1 MASTDSTHGTHG
13 TDSTQTTHGT
23 RTPHG
28 TADRAPGAPGIHGT
42 HGTHGSGDT
51 ELPTAA
57 DDGDPMNADAE
68 LMAEARLR
76 RPDAAPGD
84 RFLAAYRARMGYK
97 AEPLHPPAVHG
108 VEGAVDIHCHA
119 HEGQQDAL
127 AVAKLAAASGMGG
140 LLFKSTMGLRR
151 TDVAGPA
158 GVVREV
164 DDALRR
170 WCDGTGVAP
179 VSLWAGWI
187 TSFSRGLPK
196 PEAARQQLEDGAKAV
211 WMPVFRSANTMS
223 KVGGMP
229 IWWGGSTDP
238 NEWSDPLPWP
248 QALKVGEYTLDGHG
262 KLKPEYREVFR
273 MVADHDVMVSFGH
286 ATHDEIFAM
295 ADLVRDLGITKA
307 VVDHPF
313 SPFIDL
319 SLDQMRELTSAGI
332 HMNFTYDEI
341 SPLLGVNPADMCA
354 TIQALG
360 TGHVTLSSDA
370 GEPLFPNT
378 VEAMR
383 LVIAHM
389 RAFGLTE
396 EQTREISVVN
406 PGRLMGVG

>member
-1 MASTDSTHGTHG
+1 VH
-13 TDSTQTTHGT
+13 
-23 RTPHG
+23 
-28 TADRAPGAPGIHGT
+28 
-42 HGTHGSGDT
+42 DT
-51 ELPTAA
+51 EDTAITEHA
-57 DDGDPMNADAE
+57 GTTGTTGTGDAMDTTDDLVGIDSDQE

-76 RPDAAPGD
+76 RPNNAPQD

-97 AEPLHPPAVHG
+97 AEPLHPPAIHG
-108 VEGAVDIHCHA
+108 VEGAIDIHCHA

-140 LLFKSTMGLRR
+140 LLFKSTMGMRR

-170 WCDGTGVAP
+170 WCDETGVAP
-179 VSLWAGWI
+179 IGLWSGWI
-187 TSFSRGLPK
+187 TSFSKGLPK
-196 PEAARQQLEDGAKAV
+196 PEAARRQLQDGVSAV
-211 WMPVFRSANTMS
+211 WMPVFRSANTMN

-229 IWWGGSTDP
+229 IWWGASTDP
-238 NEWSDPLPWP
+238 TEWSDPLPW
-248 QALKVGEYTLDGHG
+248 QEALKAGEYTLDGRG
-262 KLKPEYREVFR
+262 RLKPEYQEIFR
-273 MVADHDVMVSFGH
+273 MIADHDVMVSFGH

-319 SLDQMRELTSAGI
+319 SLAEMRELTSAGI
-332 HMNFTYDEI
+332 YMNFTYDEI

-354 TIQALG
+354 TIQQLG

-370 GEPLFPNT
+370 GEPLFPHT

-396 EQTREISVVN
+396 EQTHEVSAVN
-406 PGRLMGVG
+406 PGTLLGAR